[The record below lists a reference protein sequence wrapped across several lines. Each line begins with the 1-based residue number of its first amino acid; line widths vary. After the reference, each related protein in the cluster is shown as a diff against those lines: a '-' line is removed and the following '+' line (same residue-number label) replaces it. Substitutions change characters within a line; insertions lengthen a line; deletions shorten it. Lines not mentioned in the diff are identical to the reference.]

1 MKKRTLRTSV
11 GIVAVAALV
20 GMNLLHAWNNYGIK
34 DSSMLLSVKATPA
47 EDSTEVKCDTK
58 PGYNKV
64 VINASESP
72 ITNVEVR
79 CIITEVTRYYIIDGD
94 GNKVLIGE
102 EETNYK
108 TGGKPKPLYIKKG
121 YTEDDFKSCP
131 IKETGEITDET
142 FKPKGVK
149 CDGFQQNNCCY
160 PKDPI
165 TDCTL
170 LLRGTN

>member
-1 MKKRTLRTSV
+1 MKTRTLKTSV

-20 GMNLLHAWNNYGIK
+20 GMNLFHAWNNYGIK

-47 EDSTEVKCDTK
+47 DTTSVKCDTK
-58 PGYNKV
+58 PGYNGV

-72 ITNVEVR
+72 ITNVKVR
-79 CIITEVTRYYIIDGD
+79 CIITKVTRYYIIDDD

-108 TGGKPKPLYIKKG
+108 TGGNPKPLYIKKG
-121 YTEDDFKSCP
+121 YTEADFDSCP
-131 IKETGEITDET
+131 IKETGEITYKT
-142 FKPKGVK
+142 FNPKGVE
-149 CDGFQQNNCCY
+149 CIGFQQNNCCY

-165 TDCTL
+165 TDCAL
-170 LLRGTN
+170 LVRGTN